1 MTAPAAPKPPRS
13 DNRVHAAHFRLGE
26 AFALDTER
34 RARGGFAPCL
44 RALLKELGWVGDRRR
59 ILEVLPY
66 QQPIDSMETMR
77 AVLHRLGYATTMER
91 GRLAHLPNTAFPAL
105 LEMDSRLFVALR
117 RVGAEQL
124 AIYDPETDQERV
136 IMPTAARVRRL
147 QVQIAEEGA
156 EDRSSWMMAAFMQ
169 LRRPIVAVFAISLC
183 VNMVALATPIFT
195 SAVYDLVIR
204 ARAVDTLAWLTVA
217 AALALAFEYM
227 LRRERG
233 AMVAKFGARFD
244 AALTA
249 ALFQKLMSFPLR
261 MTESAPVA
269 AQIMR
274 LRDFEK
280 IRAIFQG
287 NLMNALLDLP
297 FAILFA
303 AAIFI
308 YGGVLGFIPVAL
320 ALSYG
325 LIWFA
330 SRHFTHAQAM
340 RSGVSGA
347 ALQSFLMEAV
357 GKRGSIRSLNLTG
370 AWRLRTQR
378 LAREAADR
386 RFHAQNVENVL
397 HTIAQSLATLAGAAA
412 LGVGALMVMDNQLSM
427 GALIATMI
435 FIWRVI
441 TPIQTAFLS
450 SQRLAQFAVS
460 VASLNRLMAMPSESR
475 RASTSA
481 PPRRFTGELSLETV
495 SFRYGP
501 EYEPALRGV
510 SLKIAPGEMVAI
522 SGPTGAGK
530 STLLKIMLGLM
541 EPQGGAVLADG
552 LNMKSLD
559 PGVFRAQAAY
569 APQKPIL
576 FHGTLLQNLRLVAPT
591 ASEAGLKQALRA
603 AGLELTDP
611 PFPDGLQT
619 WLKAGGL
626 DLNEST
632 RAKLM
637 LAALYAKGS
646 PLYLLDDPGAYLDVA
661 GDRAFVSMLAHLRGK
676 ASIVLVT
683 NRPSHMR
690 LADRIVVL
698 EQGQLIADGP
708 SDKVLA
714 ALEKAGKAGY
724 QNIRGNAA

>member
-1 MTAPAAPKPPRS
+1 
-13 DNRVHAAHFRLGE
+13 
-26 AFALDTER
+26 
-34 RARGGFAPCL
+34 
-44 RALLKELGWVGDRRR
+44 
-59 ILEVLPY
+59 
-66 QQPIDSMETMR
+66 
-77 AVLHRLGYATTMER
+77 
-91 GRLAHLPNTAFPAL
+91 
-105 LEMDSRLFVALR
+105 
-117 RVGAEQL
+117 
-124 AIYDPETDQERV
+124 
-136 IMPTAARVRRL
+136 
-147 QVQIAEEGA
+147 
-156 EDRSSWMMAAFMQ
+156 
-169 LRRPIVAVFAISLC
+169 
-183 VNMVALATPIFT
+183 
-195 SAVYDLVIR
+195 
-204 ARAVDTLAWLTVA
+204 
-217 AALALAFEYM
+217 
-227 LRRERG
+227 
-233 AMVAKFGARFD
+233 
-244 AALTA
+244 
-249 ALFQKLMSFPLR
+249 
-261 MTESAPVA
+261 
-269 AQIMR
+269 
-274 LRDFEK
+274 
-280 IRAIFQG
+280 
-287 NLMNALLDLP
+287 
-297 FAILFA
+297 
-303 AAIFI
+303 
-308 YGGVLGFIPVAL
+308 
-320 ALSYG
+320 
-325 LIWFA
+325 
-330 SRHFTHAQAM
+330 
-340 RSGVSGA
+340 
-347 ALQSFLMEAV
+347 
-357 GKRGSIRSLNLTG
+357 
-370 AWRLRTQR
+370 
-378 LAREAADR
+378 
-386 RFHAQNVENVL
+386 
-397 HTIAQSLATLAGAAA
+397 
-412 LGVGALMVMDNQLSM
+412 
-427 GALIATMI
+427 
-435 FIWRVI
+435 
-441 TPIQTAFLS
+441 
-450 SQRLAQFAVS
+450 
-460 VASLNRLMAMPSESR
+460 MAMPSESR